1 MTDLR
6 NRIVPLLPR
15 LRAFAHSLARSA
27 DVADDLVQATCEKA
41 LKSQDQ
47 WQPGTRLDSWM
58 YRIMQNHWI
67 DMKRRERPQVP
78 VEALD
83 TEATGRGEDGRRVA
97 DGRLLLADVTALID
111 RLPEEQRAV
120 LVLVCV
126 DDMSYRETAEILG
139 IPIGTV
145 MSRLSRA
152 RATLAEALE
161 GGATARTRA
170 AGDER

>member
-1 MTDLR
+1 MSDLR
-6 NRIVPLLPR
+6 NRIIPLLPR

-27 DVADDLVQATCEKA
+27 DVADDLLQATCEKA
-41 LKSQDQ
+41 LKAADQ

-67 DMKRRERPQVP
+67 DMKRRERPQAP
-78 VEALD
+78 VETLETD
-83 TEATGRGEDGRRVA
+83 IGHSEDGRRVA
-97 DGRLLLADVTALID
+97 DGRLLLSDVQTLID
-111 RLPEEQRAV
+111 RLPEDQRSV

-152 RATLAEALE
+152 RATLAAALE
-161 GGATARTRA
+161 GGAARKARA
-170 AGDER
+170 AGDQS